1 MSFEGSMMYNYLF
14 LHHELIISNR
24 GVRIEIHELDGVAF
38 QSPSPPQELVAI
50 DGDADGRE

>member
-14 LHHELIISNR
+14 LHHELITNNR

-50 DGDADGRE
+50 DSDADGRE

>member
-24 GVRIEIHELDGVAF
+24 GVRIEIHELDGVVF